1 MSSSVNGAAEL
12 PWPAFVFGALFAMH
26 SHLFGEVMDIGPDRS
41 SGRRTTATEIGA
53 VPSKLLIAAILCVES
68 ALVWW
73 YFRDLEIAVFLL
85 AGALWFLADAAWLW
99 RDSAYSPQAMKLFM
113 WAWNGAALLGILWD
127 YRSASLT
134 GVRPVAGL

>member
-1 MSSSVNGAAEL
+1 
-12 PWPAFVFGALFAMH
+12 
-26 SHLFGEVMDIGPDRS
+26 
-41 SGRRTTATEIGA
+41 
-53 VPSKLLIAAILCVES
+53 VES

-73 YFRDLEIAVFLL
+73 HFRDLEIAVFLL

-99 RDSAYSPQAMKLFM
+99 RDRAYSPQAMKLFM